1 MYLAMSGLSCSACP
15 LVSLLGIEPR
25 TPALEVW
32 SLDHQGSPSYLLY
45 INEPDKDVSC
55 LSY

>member
-1 MYLAMSGLSCSACP
+1 MYLAMPGLSYSTRP
-15 LVSLLGIEPR
+15 LVSWLGIEPS
-25 TPALEVW
+25 TPALGVW

-55 LSY
+55 LSS